1 MKGIS
6 NGLQESLNAVQDSQ
20 RKLKRASQNVLLYCS
35 FSVAQSCLILCNPIN
50 CGVPG
55 SSVLHSFLE
64 FAHSCPLS
72 QWCCLTISS
81 SFSFSLQSFPAS
93 GSFQDLMSL
102 FFSSET
108 TVLELQLQHQSFQ
121 WIVKVEISF
130 RIDWSDQ
137 FKGLS
142 RAFSNTTIQKH
153 QFFSTPPSLWSN
165 SHIFCL
171 TFHIRQKR
179 SALAM
184 FPLCLRKWRLLFGGV
199 WNIHSNHILNFCF
212 EVIVD
217 LHAVLR
223 DNTETSHIT
232 FI

>member
-6 NGLQESLNAVQDSQ
+6 VGLQESLNAVPDSQ
-20 RKLKRASQNVLLYCS
+20 RKLRRASQNVLLYCS

-50 CGVPG
+50 CSMPG

-72 QWCCLTISS
+72 QWCYLTISS

-130 RIDWSDQ
+130 RTDWSDLFTIQ
-137 FKGLS
+137 GTLKSLLQHHNSKASVLQHSCFFMAQLS
-142 RAFSNTTIQKH
+142 YFLFNISHKAEKVSLSNVSTMLKKMATTIWG
-153 QFFSTPPSLWSN
+153 SLKYS
-165 SHIFCL
+165 
-171 TFHIRQKR
+171 Q
-179 SALAM
+179 
-184 FPLCLRKWRLLFGGV
+184 
-199 WNIHSNHILNFCF
+199 
-212 EVIVD
+212 
-217 LHAVLR
+217 
-223 DNTETSHIT
+223 
-232 FI
+232 

>member
-6 NGLQESLNAVQDSQ
+6 DGLQESLNAVPDSQ
-20 RKLKRASQNVLLYCS
+20 RKLRRASQNVLLYCS

-50 CGVPG
+50 CSMSG

-72 QWCCLTISS
+72 QWCYLTISS

-130 RIDWSDQ
+130 RTDWSDLFTIQ
-137 FKGLS
+137 GTLKSLLQHHNSKASVLQHSCFFMVQLS
-142 RAFSNTTIQKH
+142 YFLFNISHKAEKVSLSNVSTMPKKMATTIWG
-153 QFFSTPPSLWSN
+153 SLKYS
-165 SHIFCL
+165 
-171 TFHIRQKR
+171 Q
-179 SALAM
+179 
-184 FPLCLRKWRLLFGGV
+184 
-199 WNIHSNHILNFCF
+199 
-212 EVIVD
+212 
-217 LHAVLR
+217 
-223 DNTETSHIT
+223 
-232 FI
+232 